1 MTLKN
6 QYKELPAV
14 LKTVLKKYNLSD
26 IMVRENLIENWT
38 QIVGEKLSEKC
49 SPVKLVDGE
58 LTIKAKNKI
67 WKEELALRQHDLVN
81 LLVRQIGLSL
91 VKKINI
97 I

>member
-1 MTLKN
+1 MTPKN
-6 QYKELPAV
+6 QYKDLPAV

-26 IMVRENLIENWT
+26 KLVKEDLIKNWT
-38 QIVGEKLSEKC
+38 QIVGNKLSEKC
-49 SPVKLVDGE
+49 SPITLVNGE

-67 WKEELALRQHDLVN
+67 WKEELALRQYDLVN
-81 LLVRQIGLSL
+81 LLNSQIGVAL

>member
-1 MTLKN
+1 MTPKN
-6 QYKELPAV
+6 QYKELPEV

-26 IMVRENLIENWT
+26 TIVRENLIENWT
-38 QIVGEKLSEKC
+38 QIIGDKLSDKC
-49 SPVKLVDGE
+49 SPVTLVEGE

-81 LLVRQIGLSL
+81 LLNRQIGKSL

-97 I
+97 T